1 MQFKSLLGIIAGAAT
16 VLLYA
21 ILSGVIDYNWDRFLA
36 RSVDGIMG
44 SGSFFFLGPFTLLTC
59 PFVVALYVFPLA
71 WLLRRFMREGR
82 RMWFAI
88 VVSMSLT
95 FVVSHVAYGEYRL
108 SYGDATFGYIVL
120 SMLWVLGGSV
130 IGIAELLFFESWRN
144 SKRAAK

>member
-1 MQFKSLLGIIAGAAT
+1 
-16 VLLYA
+16 
-21 ILSGVIDYNWDRFLA
+21 
-36 RSVDGIMG
+36 
-44 SGSFFFLGPFTLLTC
+44 
-59 PFVVALYVFPLA
+59 
-71 WLLRRFMREGR
+71 MREGR

-144 SKRAAK
+144 SKRGLDPVWWSSELSDLRFMLGFERDRAEVAER